1 MGLFDKLLSVFS
13 SKQTPRD
20 STPATLE
27 REPERP
33 RPMRPAP
40 TVSQPAPG
48 ITFTVTMSGPLGRE
62 YAVSEES
69 VARGLARHA
78 HVLER
83 ELPPLKP
90 ADRWW
95 DEVTHKRELRE
106 GSDKAL
112 AWAAPFAAP
121 EVAAHERCKG
131 FRQYGP
137 LGASTVAKE
146 LRALIR
152 EKRKAKEPHEQLLQ
166 ALYGVAVCADLVDAL
181 EFEGVQPHAMIQHV
195 DINEVRAV
203 QLDYGKLGYQHV
215 RALGKTD
222 LKWLVEAFGE
232 PTEHRAFDEIW
243 PGVRQNAVARFCWSD
258 LGIASQGASPA
269 RRLQLMRE
277 NLELRVRTNLKY
289 RGEPGSGPPP
299 GVSPPAARQH
309 WIEVLPVS
317 QSTTQVPF
325 VVADLETTGL
335 SPDSS
340 EILEL
345 AAVLVEPKGT
355 VVREFAM
362 LVKVQQPVPPE
373 ITRLTGITQAEVDA
387 AGRPLEHAYP
397 AFTDFVGGCPV
408 FFHNAPF
415 DLGFISRAAA
425 RAGAKF
431 ENPVHDT
438 LPLAREAWPAL
449 PDHRLSTLA
458 RHVGHAEPQHRALGD
473 AKAALAVLLAARRVT
488 QASG

>member
-13 SKQTPRD
+13 SKPTPGVT
-20 STPATLE
+20 TPE
-27 REPERP
+27 RVPERP
-33 RPMRPAP
+33 QPTRPSPA
-40 TVSQPAPG
+40 VSQPVPEMA
-48 ITFTVTMSGPLGRE
+48 FTVTITGPAGYE
-62 YAVSEES
+62 YPVSEDA
-69 VARGLARHA
+69 VASGLARHA
-78 HVLER
+78 HVLDR
-83 ELPPLKP
+83 ELTPLKP

-95 DEVTHKRELRE
+95 DEATHKRRLRE

-112 AWAAPFAAP
+112 AWATPFVVP
-121 EVAAHERCKG
+121 EVATHERCRG
-131 FRQYGP
+131 FREYGP
-137 LGASTVAKE
+137 LGASGVAKE
-146 LRALIR
+146 IRALIR
-152 EKRKAKEPHEQLLQ
+152 EKRKAKEPHEQLLR
-166 ALYGVAVCADLVDAL
+166 ALYGVAVCADLVDSL
-181 EFEGVQPHAMIQHV
+181 EFEGVQPHAMVQHV
-195 DINEVRAV
+195 DVNELRAI
-203 QLDYGKLGYQHV
+203 QLDYAKMGHQHV

-222 LKWLVEAFGE
+222 VKWLVEAFGE
-232 PTEHRAFDEIW
+232 PAEHRAFDEMW
-243 PGVRQNAVARFCWSD
+243 PGIRQNAVARFCWSD
-258 LGIASQGASPA
+258 LGITAQGASPA

-299 GVSPPAARQH
+299 GMPAPAARQP

-317 QSTTQVPF
+317 QATTQVPF

-335 SPDSS
+335 SPDSC

-345 AAVLVEPKGT
+345 AAVLVEPGGS

-362 LVKVQQPVPPE
+362 LVKVQQPVPAE

-397 AFTDFVGGCPV
+397 AFTDFVGGHPV

-425 RAGAKF
+425 RTGAKF

-438 LPLAREAWPAL
+438 LPLAREAWPTL
-449 PDHRLSTLA
+449 PDHKLSTLA

-473 AKAALAVLLAARRVT
+473 AKAALAVLLAARKVM
-488 QASG
+488 QAAG